1 MPIKIEK
8 TLNMR
13 ELNAELTILPMH
25 AKTMQK
31 PLTLHRSMQ
40 DLCFNDYPHAYS
52 FYKYKEKDGL
62 ARGDFFLLDRID
74 GGDVGIL
81 VARGDI
87 RRKFDLY
94 AITKG
99 LRTMRELNLH
109 NKYNIAFPALGFYEE
124 DQINIKNVYKTVQK
138 FLGDGKK
145 DVYFVLNY

>member
-1 MPIKIEK
+1 MPMKIEK

-62 ARGDFFLLDRID
+62 ARGFLLTRPYRWRRCRHI
-74 GGDVGIL
+74 GGSW
-81 VARGDI
+81 RH
-87 RRKFDLY
+87 
-94 AITKG
+94 TK
-99 LRTMRELNLH
+99 E
-109 NKYNIAFPALGFYEE
+109 
-124 DQINIKNVYKTVQK
+124 V
-138 FLGDGKK
+138 
-145 DVYFVLNY
+145 